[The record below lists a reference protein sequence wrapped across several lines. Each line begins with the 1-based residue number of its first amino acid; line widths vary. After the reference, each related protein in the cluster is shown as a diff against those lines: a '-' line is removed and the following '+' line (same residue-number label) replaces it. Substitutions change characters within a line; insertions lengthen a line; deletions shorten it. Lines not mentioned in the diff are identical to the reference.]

1 MEISK
6 KMKKVINIISIIIW
20 MAVIFTFSAMSGEE
34 SNQKSK
40 EAIKETVNT
49 IKNLDSKE
57 SGESEEKTTT
67 EPNKEVAENPKNN
80 EEAPKERLVEKLNT
94 PLRKGMHASEYCIL
108 SILILNCMQ
117 KYNIKK
123 SKSIIIA
130 IIISFIYA
138 CTDEFHQL
146 FVIGRT
152 SRFTDVLID
161 TAGAI
166 IGCVFYIIILKIILN
181 LKNNQKFIN
190 GKIK

>member
-1 MEISK
+1 MKISK

-94 PLRKGMHASEYCIL
+94 PLRKCMHASEYCIL

-152 SRFTDVLID
+152 SRFTDVSID

-181 LKNNQKFIN
+181 LKNNKKFIN

>member
-57 SGESEEKTTT
+57 SVESEEKTTT
-67 EPNKEVAENPKNN
+67 EPNKEVSEKPKNN

-94 PLRKGMHASEYCIL
+94 PLRKCMHASEYCIL

-130 IIISFIYA
+130 IIISSIYA

-181 LKNNQKFIN
+181 LKNNKKFQKTIAQ
-190 GKIK
+190 